1 MDLGSILLNLGIGIA
16 FGFTLERSGFGD
28 SRRLAAQFY
37 LYDQTVLKVM
47 FTAIVWCMLLLF
59 WSCAMGWVDFSR
71 IFVDPTFI
79 WSAILGGLILGA
91 GFMIGGYCPGTS
103 MVATCTGKV
112 DGMFFLGGILGGIVI
127 FAEAEN
133 LFPYFYAYAGAK
145 GRYTLFDWLGVDPGW
160 VALAVVL
167 MALGMFWGAEK
178 LEKIFPGPYRK
189 AEGGES

>member
-1 MDLGSILLNLGIGIA
+1 MSIGAILLNLLIGAA

-37 LYDQTVLKVM
+37 LYEQTVLKVM

-59 WSCAMGWVDFSR
+59 WSTAMGWIQLEK
-71 IFVDPTFI
+71 IFIDPTFI
-79 WSAILGGLILGA
+79 WSAILGGVILGA

-103 MVATCTGKV
+103 MVASATGKV
-112 DGMFFLGGILGGIVI
+112 DGMFFMGGIMAGIFV
-127 FAEAEN
+127 FAETE
-133 LFPYFYAYAGAK
+133 PYFQTFYNHAGAK

-160 VALAVVL
+160 VALAVVI

-178 LEKIFPGPYRK
+178 LEGIFPGPYGK
-189 AEGGES
+189 QEGGAS